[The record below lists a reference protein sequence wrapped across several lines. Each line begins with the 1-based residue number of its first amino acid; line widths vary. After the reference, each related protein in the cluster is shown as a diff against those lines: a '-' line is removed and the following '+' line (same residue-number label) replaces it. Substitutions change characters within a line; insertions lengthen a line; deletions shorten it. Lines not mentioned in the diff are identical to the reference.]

1 MENKMYNLTIPQKN
15 IWNTEL
21 FYQGTTINNICGSVL
36 FETQVDFEL
45 LKKAILTFVS
55 HHDSFR
61 LRFVLKEDIYQY
73 LEDFSP
79 FPIEMLDLKDEVDFQ
94 KAESSIA
101 SHCFDPLKTSLF
113 YFTLFRFPRGN
124 GGFIVNIHHLIA
136 DSWTLGLLA
145 KEITEIYAGLVQGIS
160 TDIPTYSYLEY
171 IQSEQKYIHSSKY
184 EADQSYWNNLLSS
197 VPEPVTIPSVFSE
210 AKQDFTCLARRSA
223 HVIDASFIAKIKTFC
238 NDNRISLFHFLMAVY
253 SIYIGRVNHSN
264 DFIVGTPILN
274 RTNYRDK
281 QTTGMYITT
290 LPVRVTFDDSLSF
303 SAFVNQLATQFVS
316 MYRHQKYPY
325 QSMLQEARKDN
336 SSLPNLYN
344 ILLSYQITKT
354 KDESDVN
361 YSTNWVFNHHTSD
374 DMDIHF
380 FDLNDTG
387 KLTIAYDYRVS
398 KYTEQDI
405 QDLHD
410 RIVYLIEQVIENP
423 CFLIRDLSITPPQ
436 ELEEVL
442 SNFNST
448 DAQYPSDQTIVQL
461 FQKQVASTPDQ
472 IAIKYK
478 NSCMTYKELDKKSNQ
493 IAHFLRSQGIQPND
507 VIALRLNKSLEMIAG
522 IFGIIKSGACYLP
535 IDLSYPQTRIDFMIK
550 DSGTKFLLT
559 NTAHCEEIEASIP
572 SYLLDFDNEEIYQ
585 MPDSPLSLVNSSD
598 DLLYIIYTSGST
610 GTPKGVMITHRNVVR
625 LIKNDHFQFDFN
637 SSDVW
642 TMFHSV
648 AFDFSV
654 WEMYGCLLYGGTL
667 ILIPETVAKD
677 PNLFLDLLRKE
688 KVTVLNQTPTYFYNL
703 LDCEL
708 LREDTSLCIRYI
720 IYGGEALKPNLI
732 KPWKDKYSF
741 VKLIN
746 MYGITETTVHVTFR
760 ELDEHDL
767 SLPYSNIGKPIPT
780 LKVYVMDENLHIL
793 PFGVE
798 GEMCVSGLGVCRGYL
813 NRPELNE
820 SRFVPNPYRP
830 EEMLY
835 RSADNAV
842 LSRDGNL
849 YYRGRIDNQ
858 VKIRGFRI
866 ELGEI
871 ETKLLKHP
879 LVEKCVVLPKKEDDK
894 DSYLVAY
901 VVAESTVTSLSL
913 KQYISQL
920 VPEYMIPSFFVF
932 MEDIPLTNNGKVD
945 RKQLLAQKIEPAPAS
960 SYFAPRNDFEK
971 TFQEILEQTL
981 HIDRI
986 GIDDNILE
994 LGADSLTLMKITI
1007 VLLEKNYLVNI
1018 QDIYEFKTI
1027 RHIGDN
1033 FYYHKH
1039 PDVNV
1044 NTLFDHN
1051 LYYDFEETFSRR
1063 TLPIKNVLLTGAT
1076 GYLGI
1081 HLLYHLIQHTDS
1093 MVYCLIRRKNNEDPE
1108 KRLYRKLSFYFGKT
1122 MLEYLGTRIKVVTA
1136 DITLPHFDLS
1146 DSAVEDLGNKIDVVI
1161 HSAALV
1167 SHYGNKDLFELVNVT
1182 GTKTIIDF
1190 CKHYAIPMNYISTTS
1205 ISADYLTTGDN
1216 PIIFD
1221 EHSLYVGQNCNAN
1234 VYIRSKFDA
1243 EYEIW
1248 KALSSGLIA
1257 SVYRLGNI
1265 TARLSDGK
1273 FQENDTQNAFLNR
1286 MVAFAKLKMIPE
1298 SFAYLTID
1306 LSPVDICS
1314 QFIATLMK
1322 YESSYPKVFHI
1333 FNEHRICVLDL
1344 LEDLKSSGVAISV
1357 VPDDVFYNYVATTK
1371 MEEAILG
1378 IINDLTSDYA
1388 KYHHNIDLREDFS
1401 LSYLSHYDL
1410 SWPILDATYVNTFF
1424 KKYIKGDDCT
1434 NETKL

>member
-1 MENKMYNLTIPQKN
+1 MEKKMYNLTIPQKN

-21 FYQGTTINNICGSVL
+21 FYQGTAINNICGSVL
-36 FETQVDFEL
+36 FEPQVNFEL
-45 LKKAILTFVS
+45 LKKAIYTFIRS
-55 HHDSFR
+55 HDSFR
-61 LRFVLKEDIYQY
+61 LRFVIKEDICQY
-73 LEDFSP
+73 VEDFSP
-79 FPIEMLDLKDEVDFQ
+79 FPIELLELQDEADFHQ
-94 KAESSIA
+94 VESSIA

-136 DSWTLGLLA
+136 DSWTLGLIA
-145 KEITEIYAGLVQGIS
+145 KEITEIYSGLVQGVS
-160 TDIPTYSYLEY
+160 CEIPSYSYLDY

-184 EADQSYWNNLLSS
+184 EADKMYWDNVLSS

-210 AKQDFTCLARRSA
+210 IKQDFTCLAHRVTYVVEEELISQ
-223 HVIDASFIAKIKTFC
+223 VKSFC
-238 NDNRISLFHFLMAVY
+238 DEHRISLYHFLMAIY
-253 SIYIGRVNHSN
+253 SIYIGRVNHSD

-290 LPVRVTFDDSLSF
+290 LPVRVSLEESLSF

-336 SSLPNLYN
+336 PSLPNLYHV
-344 ILLSYQITKT
+344 LLSYQITKT
-354 KDESDVN
+354 KDESNVN
-361 YSTNWVFNHHTSD
+361 YSTNWVFNGHTSD

-387 KLTIAYDYRVS
+387 KLNIAYDYRTS
-398 KYTEQDI
+398 NYTEQDI
-405 QDLHD
+405 QDLHE
-410 RIVYLIEQVIENP
+410 RIIYLIEQILQKPSVMIN
-423 CFLIRDLSITPPQ
+423 DLSVTPPQ
-436 ELEEVL
+436 ELEEIL
-442 SNFNST
+442 RDFNCT
-448 DAQYPSDQTIVQL
+448 DALYPSDKTMVDL
-461 FQKQVASTPDQ
+461 FCHQVSLTPDH

-478 NSCMTYKELDKKSNQ
+478 NTSMTYAELDKKSNQ
-493 IAHFLRSQGIQPND
+493 VAHFLRTLGIKPND
-507 VIALRLNKSLEMIAG
+507 VIALRLNKSLEMITG
-522 IFGIIKSGACYLP
+522 ILGIIKSGACYLP
-535 IDLSYPQTRIDFMIK
+535 IDLSYPQTRIDFMLK
-550 DSGTKFLLT
+550 DSNTKVFLT
-559 NTAHCEEIEASIP
+559 NFAHCEEIEVSIP
-572 SYLLDFDNEEIYQ
+572 SYSLDFDNEEIYQ
-585 MPDSPLSLVNSSD
+585 MPDSPLSMVNSPD

-625 LIKNDHFQFDFN
+625 LIKNDHFQFDFD

-708 LREDTSLCIRYI
+708 LRDDSSLCIRYI

-732 KPWKDKYSF
+732 KPWKDKYTF

-798 GEMCVSGLGVCRGYL
+798 GEMCVSGLGVCSGYL

-830 EEMLY
+830 KELLY

-871 ETKLLKHP
+871 ETKLLRHP
-879 LVEKCVVLPKKEDDK
+879 LVEKCVVLPKKEDEK
-894 DSYLVAY
+894 DSFLVAY
-901 VVAESTVTSLSL
+901 VVADASVTSLLL

-945 RKQLLAQKIEPAPAS
+945 RKQLLAQKIEPAPTS
-960 SYFAPRNDFEK
+960 TYFAPRNDFEK

-981 HIDRI
+981 RIERI

-1007 VLLEKNYLVNI
+1007 ILLEKNYLVNI
-1018 QDIYEFKTI
+1018 QDIYELKTI
-1027 RHIGDN
+1027 RNIGDN

-1051 LYYDFEETFSRR
+1051 LYYDFEHSTSSREV
-1063 TLPIKNVLLTGAT
+1063 PMKNVLLTGAT

-1081 HLLYHLIQHTDS
+1081 HLLYHLVKYTDS
-1093 MVYCLIRRKNNEDPE
+1093 TVYCLIRRKNKEDPE

-1122 MLEYLGTRIKVVTA
+1122 MLEYLGTRIKVINA
-1136 DITLPHFDLS
+1136 DITLPHFNLS
-1146 DSAVEDLGNKIDVVI
+1146 DVDYDQLGHTIDVVI

-1182 GTKTIIDF
+1182 GTKTMIDF
-1190 CKHYAIPMNYISTTS
+1190 CQSYGIYLNYISTTS

-1243 EYEIW
+1243 EYEVW
-1248 KALSSGLIA
+1248 KALSSGLVA

-1273 FQENDTQNAFLNR
+1273 FQENDKQNAFLNR
-1286 MVAFAKLKMIPE
+1286 MIAFAKLKMIPE

-1306 LSPVDICS
+1306 LSPVDVCS
-1314 QFIATLMK
+1314 EFIATLMK

-1333 FNEHRICVLDL
+1333 FNEHRISVLDL
-1344 LEDLKSSGVAISV
+1344 LEDLKSSGANISV
-1357 VPDDVFYNYVATTK
+1357 VPDDVFHNYVATTD

-1388 KYHHNIDLREDFS
+1388 KYHHNIDLKQDFT
-1401 LSYLSHYDL
+1401 LSYLNHYDL
-1410 SWPILDATYVNTFF
+1410 AWPVLSSQYVNTFF
-1424 KKYIKGDDCT
+1424 KKYINGDDCT